1 MMMNEKKEWR
11 EKTTKQIKMRKCWEE
26 TTQKNNDNEEKKSEK
41 TTTRKKTFKQR
52 EKNSP
57 TC

>member
-41 TTTRKKTFKQR
+41 NHNKK
-52 EKNSP
+52 KNV
-57 TC
+57 